1 MRTPS
6 RTRHRLVSLAV
17 RFVTCVSLFRPS
29 LARAE
34 PWFGWGQN
42 HTEDRYESGDLD
54 VEDLLDGTIV
64 GRSHNGAESV
74 RTGTWVTLGAFWRQL
89 EAQRSDVGLLMIFS
103 VAFDKVAQGNVH
115 ELGAVSI
122 ADGAAKFRP
131 PPATAEPPPPALPPP
146 SATATPSSPPAEPI
160 QVLVTPSV
168 ARRAV
173 AAAWRTSGLGVDDAR
188 IDSMVSRARAS
199 AALPEARFRAM
210 RVVLDGSHAGVI
222 PDDTSTYDTAGA
234 DMWLE
239 GRLTWRLDRLLY
251 ADDEPTLERVRLER
265 QDARTRVAGKVLDAL
280 FQWQRA
286 WVSVHVV
293 TPGTRESTDATM
305 RLIEAEAGLEVMTGG
320 WFGAWVARLTGP
332 TQSQTQN
339 QTGDQTAEERASR

>member
-1 MRTPS
+1 MAHPLRPALQLVALVVRVVPCVLVLWPS
-6 RTRHRLVSLAV
+6 PA
-17 RFVTCVSLFRPS
+17 C
-29 LARAE
+29 AE

-42 HTEDRYESGDLD
+42 HSEDRYASGDLD
-54 VEDLLDGTIV
+54 VEDLVDGTIV
-64 GRSHNGAESV
+64 GRSHNGAENV
-74 RTGTWVTLGAFWRQL
+74 RAGSWVTLGGFWRQL
-89 EAQRSDVGLLMIFS
+89 EAQRSDVGLLLILS

-115 ELGAVSI
+115 DLGGGSI
-122 ADGAAKFRP
+122 ADATSKLRP
-131 PPATAEPPPPALPPP
+131 PPPVPEPPPALPPP
-146 SATATPSSPPAEPI
+146 SSSATPSPAPAESGRL
-160 QVLVTPSV
+160 LVTPVVTPVVTAGV

-173 AAAWRTSGLGVDDAR
+173 AAAWRASGLGVDDAR
-188 IDSMVSRARAS
+188 IDSMVTRARAS

-210 RVVLDGSHAGVI
+210 RVILDGSHAGVI

-286 WVSVHVV
+286 WVSLHVA
-293 TPGTRESTDATM
+293 TPGTREATDATM
-305 RLIEAEAGLEVMTGG
+305 RLIEAEAGLDVMTGG
-320 WFGAWVARLTGP
+320 WFGVWVARVTGV
-332 TQSQTQN
+332 
-339 QTGDQTAEERASR
+339 GGERGGPREGSSP

>member
-1 MRTPS
+1 MHPPL
-6 RTRHRLVSLAV
+6 RHALRLVLSLALV
-17 RFVTCVSLFRPS
+17 LGALLRSSRAL
-29 LARAE
+29 AE

-42 HTEDRYESGDLD
+42 HAEDRYESGDLD
-54 VEDLLDGTIV
+54 SEDIVDGTIV
-64 GRSHNGAESV
+64 GRSHNGAENV
-74 RTGTWVTLGAFWRQL
+74 RAGSWLSLGGFFRKPEVGQA
-89 EAQRSDVGLLMIFS
+89 DVGILLILS
-103 VAFDKVAQGNVH
+103 VAFDKVAQGSVH
-115 ELGAVSI
+115 DLGGSI
-122 ADGAAKFRP
+122 ADGTAKTRPAPPAPDPPPLTLLP
-131 PPATAEPPPPALPPP
+131 PPAPSAPAPPPPVDP
-146 SATATPSSPPAEPI
+146 SRVVI
-160 QVLVTPSV
+160 TPSV

-188 IDSMVSRARAS
+188 IDSMVARARAS

-222 PDDTSTYDTAGA
+222 PEDTSTYDTAGA

-286 WVSVHVV
+286 WLSVHVA
-293 TPGTRESTDATM
+293 TPGSREATDATL
-305 RLIEAEAGLEVMTGG
+305 RLIEAEAGLDVMTGG
-320 WFGAWVARLTGP
+320 WFGAWIEGIKGDDSLRSVGGP
-332 TQSQTQN
+332 
-339 QTGDQTAEERASR
+339 